1 MSEKDKLK
9 LRCYCVRLAIDAAE
23 ATDATYEPIQY
34 AQEFYDF
41 ILGSVEDGPKDSEE
55 KTPENPPGDNVVRL
69 DKKIRS
75 GQCGQ

>member
-1 MSEKDKLK
+1 MTEDEKLK
-9 LRCYCVRLAIDAAE
+9 LRCYCVRLAIEAAE

-55 KTPENPPGDNVVRL
+55 KNPEKTSDDNVVPLR
-69 DKKIRS
+69 RS
-75 GQCGQ
+75 GQTGQT